1 MIQLKKSYL
10 LFSGI
15 VSLNFFTKKFKGSG
29 MLVSLD
35 KHCSFLILN
44 VLYSKMI
51 KNKNKRKNLILLI
64 IKFITIDNYLYI
76 YIEFAVKQC

>member
-1 MIQLKKSYL
+1 
-10 LFSGI
+10 
-15 VSLNFFTKKFKGSG
+15 

>member
-44 VLYSKMI
+44 VLYSKII

-76 YIEFAVKQC
+76 YILNLQ

>member
-44 VLYSKMI
+44 VLYSKII